1 MSSQYL
7 QGLGQL
13 SLIELGTL
21 IIKFDESCIHPETC
35 DFISNIKIKSKSN
48 IPYHTG
54 QSSAKLPVTKLLSH
68 SVTWS
73 LGHSSTL
80 LEDDI

>member
-21 IIKFDESCIHPETC
+21 IIKFDESYFHPETY
-35 DFISNIKIKSKSN
+35 DQIKIN
-48 IPYHTG
+48 N
-54 QSSAKLPVTKLLSH
+54 SH
-68 SVTWS
+68 SVNQPS
-73 LGHSSTL
+73 KNILGRYSGNNT
-80 LEDDI
+80 DVTPRTN